1 MVSQALRPGIGA
13 VGAMLY
19 YPDDTVQHAGVVLGL
34 TGPAGRDGVAGH
46 AFKDAKRGSEGQR
59 NRLRLAQNY
68 SAVTAACLVIRRA
81 TFEQVG
87 GFNEPDLPVA
97 FNDIDLCLRV
107 QAAGFRNLWTPF
119 AELYHHESASRGA
132 EDTPEKLERF
142 AREAAYM
149 RRVWGALL
157 DRDPAYNPN
166 LSLKVED
173 FSLAFPPR

>member
-1 MVSQALRPGIGA
+1 M
-13 VGAMLY
+13 
-19 YPDDTVQHAGVVLGL
+19 
-34 TGPAGRDGVAGH
+34 
-46 AFKDAKRGSEGQR
+46 
-59 NRLRLAQNY
+59 
-68 SAVTAACLVIRRA
+68 IRRA

-87 GFNEPDLPVA
+87 GFNESDLPVA